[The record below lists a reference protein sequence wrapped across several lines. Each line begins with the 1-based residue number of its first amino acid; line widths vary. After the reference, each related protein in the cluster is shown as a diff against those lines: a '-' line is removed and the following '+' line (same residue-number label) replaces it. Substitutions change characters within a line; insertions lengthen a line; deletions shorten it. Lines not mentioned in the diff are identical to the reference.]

1 MTDYRDLERGRGEPT
16 VYGPEMH
23 RFEFWKPHATPIPAS
38 LLNLTGWLGQN
49 PSRLLP
55 VERPGGPVP
64 VRAGDIRPGESVLFR
79 LDKPGTR
86 ERADW
91 EAYFG
96 WVTALQAHEWTVE
109 QLKAEA
115 RAKIVAIDSKIQ
127 ALAKEQEAA
136 ALEAAEDKRQ
146 YDEELGL
153 LKGSLRARA
162 AGGSPGQSV
171 PVPAGALGD
180 RGGGFVSVEGAPLVP
195 GTTLG
200 QRVDSEGLQ
209 WVENARREGLSL
221 VSKWEAKARDFDRRW
236 ERLRAERKPYEL
248 EIARLEQ
255 EAARRVYA
263 GLFAR
268 INAFLHVQALSAATI
283 AIEEYR
289 TNPRHES
296 ALAEEMERRL
306 AVE

>member
-1 MTDYRDLERGRGEPT
+1 M
-16 VYGPEMH
+16 
-23 RFEFWKPHATPIPAS
+23 
-38 LLNLTGWLGQN
+38 
-49 PSRLLP
+49 
-55 VERPGGPVP
+55 
-64 VRAGDIRPGESVLFR
+64 
-79 LDKPGTR
+79 
-86 ERADW
+86 
-91 EAYFG
+91 
-96 WVTALQAHEWTVE
+96 
-109 QLKAEA
+109 
-115 RAKIVAIDSKIQ
+115 
-127 ALAKEQEAA
+127 
-136 ALEAAEDKRQ
+136 
-146 YDEELGL
+146 
-153 LKGSLRARA
+153 
-162 AGGSPGQSV
+162 
-171 PVPAGALGD
+171 
-180 RGGGFVSVEGAPLVP
+180 SVEGAPLVP

-289 TNPRHES
+289 TNPRRES